1 MRLIYSIIALG
12 AVLNLAFVFNPGY
25 TERGIASFYGKK
37 FHGRPTASG
46 ELFDMSAMTAAHKKL
61 PFNTLL
67 RVTNL
72 TNGKSVYVRINDRG
86 PFIHRRII
94 DLSRAAAEQIDL
106 IQSGTA
112 PVEIVVIPEALLE
125 TDSIPA
131 GTTLPAAN

>member
-131 GTTLPAAN
+131 DTTLPAAN

>member
-1 MRLIYSIIALG
+1 MRLIYPIIALV
-12 AVLNLAFVFNPGY
+12 ALFNLAFVFNPGY
-25 TERGIASFYGKK
+25 SERGIASFYGKK

-67 RVTNL
+67 KVTNL
-72 TNGKSVYVRINDRG
+72 KNGRFVYVRVNDRG

-106 IQSGTA
+106 IESGTA
-112 PVEIVVIPEALLE
+112 PVEIVVISELPLE
-125 TDSIPA
+125 TDSIRA
-131 GTTLPAAN
+131 DTTLPVTY

>member
-106 IQSGTA
+106 IESGTA

-131 GTTLPAAN
+131 DITLPAAN